1 MTTQIS
7 KMQLKAQLISFAR
20 QIGFDSCRIAACDMP
35 THASEFREWLRQ
47 GAHGEM
53 NYMQRGEEKRCDP
66 QKVLSGAKSIVVLAL
81 NYFQGEGNR
90 RSPASAK
97 LRRGRQTAAT
107 GTIARY
113 AWGDDYHDV
122 IEAKLDK
129 IDQFLRGF
137 GGQQKCYVDT
147 GPVLERDHAA
157 RAGIGWHGKNTMLID
172 EQLGTWFF
180 LAEILTTLELL
191 ADQPVEDR
199 CGTCERC
206 IKACPTGAI
215 TAPHQLDARRCI
227 SYLTIELKG
236 SIPLELRPLIG
247 DRIFGCDDCL
257 DVCPWNRFAQ
267 VSHETAFSARE
278 STTGMSLREYLR
290 LSDAEFRQLFKNSPI
305 KRIKHRGFLRNVC
318 VALGNAGDV
327 SDLPALKRAAAD
339 PEPLIAEH
347 AAWAIKQIGAR
358 QGINPWDQR
367 TGSTKEVAI
376 S

>member
-1 MTTQIS
+1 MTTQVS

-147 GPVLERDHAA
+147 GPILERDHAA
-157 RAGIGWHGKNTMLID
+157 QAGIGWHGKNTMLID

-180 LAEILTTLELL
+180 LAEILTTLELP

-215 TAPHQLDARRCI
+215 TAPHRLDARRCI

>member
-1 MTTQIS
+1 MTVQIS
-7 KMQLKAQLISFAR
+7 PTKLKAQLVSFAR
-20 QIGFDSCRIAACDMP
+20 QIGFNSCRVATSARP
-35 THASEFREWLRQ
+35 PHATEFRGWLRE

-66 QKVLSGAKSIVVLAL
+66 QKVLPGAQSIVVLAL
-81 NYFQGEGNR
+81 NYFQGEQGH
-90 RSPASAK
+90 RSESAA
-97 LRRGRQTAAT
+97 RGK
-107 GTIARY
+107 IARY

-122 IEAKLDK
+122 IAVRLDK
-129 IDQFLRGF
+129 IDEFLREF
-137 GGQQKCYVDT
+137 GGRQKCYVDT

-172 EQLGTWFF
+172 ERLGTWFF
-180 LAEILTTLELL
+180 LAEILTTLELPP
-191 ADQPVEDR
+191 DEPVRDR

-206 IKACPTGAI
+206 IEACPTGAI
-215 TAPHQLDARRCI
+215 TAPHRLDARRCI

-267 VSHETAFSARE
+267 VSHETAFSARR
-278 STTGMSLREYLR
+278 STIGMSLREYLEID
-290 LSDAEFRQLFKNSPI
+290 DAEFRALFKNSPI
-305 KRIKHRGFLRNVC
+305 KRIKRRGFLRNVC

-327 SDLPALKRAAAD
+327 SDIPALERAAAD

-347 AAWAIKQIGAR
+347 AAWAI
-358 QGINPWDQR
+358 QR
-367 TGSTKEVAI
+367 IEERCKEPLVPELC
-376 S
+376 